1 MFTTN
6 IDLWCFSFVTLFN
19 LQGTRPSASAAEH
32 VLSYH
37 VVRLLSSTFFNFF
50 EVFSALNAAFRRS
63 LRQPIHFTRT
73 AWVCQALFSLRRK
86 FFRSRPQRFR
96 RFSDSLNILPK
107 LSRIVKNFFA
117 SLKTFLLSTLA
128 RPPRFRQLAY
138 LTRFFLFCQHLFTYF
153 RFFFSS
159 SPTIYMQTQRLQAK
173 QCQMRRPFPD
183 GYREA
188 GVSQFVSIFA
198 PAGSRSPPLPS

>member
-50 EVFSALNAAFRRS
+50 EVFSALVAAFRRS
-63 LRQPIHFTRT
+63 LRQLVYFTR
-73 AWVCQALFSLRRK
+73 ASWVCQALF
-86 FFRSRPQRFR
+86 
-96 RFSDSLNILPK
+96 
-107 LSRIVKNFFA
+107 FA
-117 SLKTFLLSTLA
+117 SLEVFSLSTLA

-138 LTRFFLFCQHLFTYF
+138 YTSPFAPCQHFFLKFFNNLQNTPSPLNTGYSFPSSYLQISSRRTQIAWFSALFRVHIVNLSYILLIAH
-153 RFFFSS
+153 R
-159 SPTIYMQTQRLQAK
+159 
-173 QCQMRRPFPD
+173 
-183 GYREA
+183 
-188 GVSQFVSIFA
+188 VSYC
-198 PAGSRSPPLPS
+198 

>member
-19 LQGTRPSASAAEH
+19 LQGTRPPASAAEH

-37 VVRLLSSTFFNFF
+37 VVRILSSTFFNFF

-63 LRQPIHFTRT
+63 LRQLIYFTRA
-73 AWVCQALFSLRRK
+73 AWVCQALFSLRSK

-96 RFSDSLNILPK
+96 RFLDSSCIISDLPE
-107 LSRIVKNFFA
+107 LVKCFFT
-117 SLKTFLLSTLA
+117 SLKSFLLSTLA

-138 LTRFFLFCQHLFTYF
+138 YTKPFLHCQVFCEKISTGHSLFK
-153 RFFFSS
+153 S
-159 SPTIYMQTQRLQAK
+159 
-173 QCQMRRPFPD
+173 
-183 GYREA
+183 
-188 GVSQFVSIFA
+188 
-198 PAGSRSPPLPS
+198 